1 MTSKFT
7 IPSLIAVTVLLVAL
21 LGAALGVLPAY
32 LAGKFASSD
41 HEAPEWLILDD
52 ADRVVELLEDD
63 PRGPVRELS
72 TTNDGV
78 LAVFDE
84 AVALFGTAPVVEVW
98 SRHDL
103 GGATAAGV
111 TADRERVVVAYEGS
125 ALLSGRTRW
134 LVLEADTGKVIDA
147 HWTAEAPQDVVS
159 VLTAEARIVL
169 SDDGRIE
176 ARSLEEDRELWSH
189 DQGCENTEVAAVGAR
204 VTVVGVCGDK
214 VRSVELS
221 AGTGTVLESRSWPGT
236 ETPELLALTPTTIPG
251 GADDPVERLLDG
263 EWAQGY
269 LDLGD
274 VLGEADYLPPRVE
287 EGRTPTRLL
296 LIEDPQDAQNRFA
309 LEIAGLFLEQGTIHP
324 EDLQEA
330 GLTVDGALPDTL
342 QGWDTGVDLQSAR
355 LHDLL
360 TEVVAEQGSPWE
372 DLDHRWAPERPSPDP
387 YP

>member
-1 MTSKFT
+1 M
-7 IPSLIAVTVLLVAL
+7 
-21 LGAALGVLPAY
+21 GVLPAY

-41 HEAPEWLILDD
+41 HEAPEWLILDE
-52 ADRVVELLEDD
+52 ADQVVELLEDD

-72 TTNDGV
+72 TTNNGV

-147 HWTAEAPQDVVS
+147 HWTAEAPQGVVS
-159 VLTAEARIVL
+159 VLTAEARVVL
-169 SDDGRIE
+169 SDDGRVE
-176 ARSLEEDRELWSH
+176 ARSLDEDRELWSH

-204 VTVVGVCGDK
+204 VTVVGVCGDE

-221 AGTGTVLESRSWPGT
+221 ADTGTVLESRSWPGT

-251 GADDPVERLLDG
+251 GVDDPVERLLGG
-263 EWAQGY
+263 EWAEGY
-269 LDLGD
+269 LDLD
-274 VLGEADYLPPRVE
+274 DALGEADYLPPRV
-287 EGRTPTRLL
+287 GDDRAPARLL

-309 LEIAGLFLEQGTIHP
+309 LEVAGLFLEQGTIDP
-324 EDLQEA
+324 EDLEEA
-330 GLTVDGALPDTL
+330 GLMVDGALPDTL

-355 LHDLL
+355 LHELL

-372 DLDHRWAPERPSPDP
+372 DLDR
-387 YP
+387 